1 MKENEKIN
9 EDVITEEDT
18 KQEVSVETEGKKEGF
33 FTKIK
38 SKCTM
43 ENAKKAGKIL
53 VIGAVAGAL
62 GYICG
67 KNSSDD
73 SYDETYDCD
82 WKEITPDDDNE
93 SSSESAE

>member
-1 MKENEKIN
+1 MNENEKIKEEVIN
-9 EDVITEEDT
+9 EEET
-18 KQEVSVETEGKKEGF
+18 KQEVIVEQKEGF
-33 FTKIK
+33 FSKIK

-43 ENAKKAGKIL
+43 ENAKKAGKVL
-53 VIGAVAGAL
+53 VIGAIAGTL

-67 KNSSDD
+67 KRSSDD

-82 WKEITPDDDNE
+82 WEEITLNDNE

>member
-9 EDVITEEDT
+9 EEVINEEET
-18 KQEVSVETEGKKEGF
+18 KQEVSVETEEKKEGF
-33 FTKIK
+33 FSKIK

-43 ENAKKAGKIL
+43 ENAKKAGKVF
-53 VIGAVAGAL
+53 VIGAIVGTL

-67 KNSSDD
+67 KNSAND

-82 WKEITPDDDNE
+82 WKEITPDDDE